1 MKKRILSVFLAA
13 LMVLG
18 SVGTFAIG
26 ASAAE
31 YEDFTIALE
40 AGELKDGSVHVDLVV
55 ANNPGFAGLELEV
68 KFDNTKLQLQSY
80 DKNGTSVDSIFGCI
94 SNMTKAE
101 DLSTLTHVKYVVVNL
116 DPEHM
121 GENLPADNGKLLGLD
136 FNVVGQFESTDITIE
151 LSSCFSTDEAKPGE
165 MKDLE
170 PTLVNTTIA
179 PPKAFTDVTLENGTF
194 TYDGQPKSLALS
206 GNTAGV
212 TAEWTG
218 NGKVDAGEYTVTAV
232 ISKTGYIT
240 TTLTATLTIEPKEV
254 KLAGVDLWPTTEG
267 RVPEIKSYAP
277 YAVDGSVDVAIND
290 TGDNVVAANGNTYI
304 ITGLESANSNYTLD
318 TTVATLVVGED
329 AFAQTVVD
337 VADIENTA
345 GTANYVSPVAE
356 KLPAAPE
363 LPYGFSLEVVPTADG
378 MIDANGNIV
387 ARPEERVVVPVVYK
401 VLDASGADTNATVT
415 IYYEIIEQS
424 SDAETLAAL
433 LLYYHKKLAE
443 IQTPVEAVTASVAS
457 GSSVAAGTTVELKTA
472 TAGATIYYTTDG
484 TTATVLSNV
493 YTGPIT
499 IKENMT
505 INAFAKK
512 SGMKTSASASFTYT
526 ISATSIDLKDNAA
539 EIKYMDGYADGT
551 FKPTQDATRYEVVAA
566 LANVFDI
573 TSTNSP
579 KALTDVSA
587 DYKAV
592 VDLFTAAGIID
603 GYTDNTFRGNNPI
616 KRSEVAKIICVMM
629 DLDTKN
635 AKDAGF
641 NDVEGWAEEYINAC
655 AEAGYVQG
663 KGEGRF
669 APDEYITRAQL
680 ATLINNIT
688 GAKAGTSCSYSDVA
702 EDAWYFGAVA
712 AAAK

>member
-26 ASAAE
+26 ASAGDE
-31 YEDFTIALE
+31 ETIVPMTIALE
-40 AGELKDGSVHVDLVV
+40 AGELKDGTVHVDLM
-55 ANNPGFAGLELEV
+55 ASNNPGFASLNLKV

-80 DKNGTSVDSIFGCI
+80 DKNGNSVDSIFSCT

-101 DLSTLTHVKYVVVNL
+101 DLSALTFVTYIAFN
-116 DPEHM
+116 M
-121 GENLPADNGKLLGLD
+121 TGENLPADNGKLLGLD
-136 FNVVGQFESTDITIE
+136 FKVVGQFESTDITIE
-151 LSSCFSTDEAKPGE
+151 LGECFSTDRNEPGV
-165 MKDLE
+165 MKDIAA
-170 PTLVNTTIA
+170 TLVNTTIA

-194 TYDGQPKSLALS
+194 TYDGQPKSLTLS

-218 NGKVDAGEYTVTAV
+218 NGKVNAGEYTVTAV

-240 TTLTATLTIEPKEV
+240 TTLSATLTIEPKEV

-267 RVPEIKSYAP
+267 RIPEIKAYAP
-277 YAVDGSVDVAIND
+277 YAVDGSVNVAIND

-318 TTVATLVVGED
+318 TTVVPAVVGED
-329 AFAQTVVD
+329 AFAQTIVD

-345 GTANYVSPVAE
+345 GAAKQVSPTAE

-363 LPYGFSLEVVPTADG
+363 LPYGFSLEVIPNG

-387 ARPEERVVVPVVYK
+387 ARPEESDVVPVEYK
-401 VLDASGADTNATVT
+401 VLDASGADTNVTAT
-415 IYYEIIEQS
+415 IYYEIFEQS
-424 SDAETLAAL
+424 SDAAL

-443 IQTPVEAVTASVAS
+443 SQTPVEAVTASVAS

-629 DLDTKN
+629 GLDTKN